1 MSGRALEGLI
11 SEHCTQ
17 GGRANGHKMPS
28 TILRLPQVKGRVGLS
43 RSSIYL
49 AVASGTFPQPI
60 SLGARAVGW
69 LDSEVEAWLS
79 DRIEQSRGPGTVT
92 SVA

>member
-1 MSGRALEGLI
+1 VSDRALEGLI
-11 SEHCTQ
+11 SEHCTPS
-17 GGRANGHKMPS
+17 GRASGYKVSS

-49 AVASGTFPQPI
+49 AVSKGTFPRPI
-60 SLGARAVGW
+60 SLGARAIGW

-79 DRIEQSRGPGTVT
+79 GRIEQTRGH
-92 SVA
+92 AQ